1 MHYFVKNP
9 DTNAYINTIHQRVLE
24 GRLDAEI
31 AGLLNKDGIKNLQ
44 SSGPWTEDQIEQI
57 RWDYKLDSETPVTIG
72 EKAFRKEQKKSKP
85 GVFWPMLAAAAS
97 LIYLIIVYSLAVSEG
112 MAGSK
117 LVVYLLAAIIFPLLI
132 VGLFQVFS
140 RFRNKRPR
148 IIILFWVVL
157 IMIFT
162 NAHKTI
168 MPVLPFIEGRQLP
181 DITEQLDP
189 VTSNLDKYR
198 SLIKAKA
205 QEGIT
210 EIKRFYKQQTSGQ
223 SPMEAAPD
231 KADETASQLPEV
243 EVEAPEKVGD
253 AENY

>member
-1 MHYFVKNP
+1 
-9 DTNAYINTIHQRVLE
+9 
-24 GRLDAEI
+24 
-31 AGLLNKDGIKNLQ
+31 
-44 SSGPWTEDQIEQI
+44 
-57 RWDYKLDSETPVTIG
+57 
-72 EKAFRKEQKKSKP
+72 
-85 GVFWPMLAAAAS
+85 MLAAAAS

-117 LVVYLLAAIIFPLLI
+117 LIVYLLAAIIFPLLI

-210 EIKRFYKQQTSGQ
+210 EIKRFYKQKTSGQ
-223 SPMEAAPD
+223 SPMEAAPE

-253 AENY
+253 ADTTNS